1 MALQKAFQRPSGV
14 VGDYWRIESVV
25 FGRPNMVAKTVNLH
39 VIFGL
44 YQSKADFQSG
54 KVSMGETKEMDI
66 ELSLTQ
72 VATFTYNQAKL
83 TLTQDQSTGPPYFE
97 DALDI

>member
-1 MALQKAFQRPSGV
+1 MALQKAQERPTGV
-14 VGDYWRIESVV
+14 IGDYWRIESVV
-25 FGRPNMVAKTVNLH
+25 FGRPNMITKMVKIH
-39 VIFGL
+39 VIFAL
-44 YQSKADFQSG
+44 YQSKADFQAG

-66 ELSLTQ
+66 DLALSQ
-72 VATFTYNQAKL
+72 VATFIYTQAKL